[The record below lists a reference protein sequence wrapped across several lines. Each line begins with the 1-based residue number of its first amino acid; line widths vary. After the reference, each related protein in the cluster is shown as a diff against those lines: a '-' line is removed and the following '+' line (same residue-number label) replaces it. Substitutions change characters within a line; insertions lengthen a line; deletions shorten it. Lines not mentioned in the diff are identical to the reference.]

1 MFAYLKCV
9 YIAATAKRMPS
20 FLSEDKQAR
29 LIEAAYRCCLQ
40 IGLSDGTFNVEFKL
54 TENGPKLLEINSRMG
69 GYCLRDWLRKL
80 YGIDIMLCA
89 MMIAAGISPY
99 VRTPPIDEILIGVM
113 VIPSLHAK
121 ILNEEPLRN
130 LLYEMIEKEEI
141 FFLQFRKLGQNLP
154 YDEPFGNIAVSGST
168 SQEAKRKLMEVC
180 RVLDIDQPDY
190 QVEQFI
196 QHF

>member
-1 MFAYLKCV
+1 
-9 YIAATAKRMPS
+9 MPS

-40 IGLSDGTFNVEFKL
+40 IGLSDGTFNVDFTV

-80 YGIDIMLCA
+80 YGIDIMLCS

-99 VRTPPIDEILIGVM
+99 IRTPPIDKILIGVM

-121 ILNEEPLRN
+121 ILKEEPLRN
-130 LLYEMIEKEEI
+130 LLYNMIEKEEI
-141 FFLQFRKLGQNLP
+141 FFVQFRKLSENVP
-154 YDEPFGNIAVSGST
+154 SYDKPFGNIAASGST
-168 SQEAKRKLMEVC
+168 SKEAKRKLMEVC

-190 QVEQFI
+190 QVKQLI
-196 QHF
+196 HHF

>member
-1 MFAYLKCV
+1 
-9 YIAATAKRMPS
+9 MPS

-40 IGLSDGTFNVEFKL
+40 IGLSDGTFNVDFKL

-69 GYCLRDWLRKL
+69 GYCIRDWLRKL
-80 YGIDIMLCA
+80 YGIDIMLYSL
-89 MMIAAGISPY
+89 MITSGIYPY
-99 VRTPPIDEILIGVM
+99 IVLRTHPVDKILIGVM

-121 ILNEEPLRN
+121 ILKEESLRN
-130 LLYEMIEKEEI
+130 LLYSMIEKEEI
-141 FFLQFRKLGQNLP
+141 FFLEFLNLSENLP
-154 YDEPFGNIAVSGST
+154 PYDKPFGNITVSGST
-168 SQEAKRKLMEVC
+168 SQEAKLKLMEVC

-196 QHF
+196 QNF